1 MRKSEE
7 GKSQQSVSYTTEV
20 VNAPEPAKR
29 QPVEI
34 KRDPNSVPPKDPSGR
49 KAGLLVGIVILAL
62 LIAGAITIVSKFS
75 EKNALA
81 AETEKLAI
89 PTVSVT
95 HPTQEQSHE
104 ELVLPATIQAY
115 QESPIYARTNG
126 YILRWYKDIGAHLNK
141 GDLLADIDTPEV
153 DQELMQARATRQQA
167 QAQLGLAKTS
177 AERWENLRKT
187 DSVSQ
192 QELDQQVSGYQQ
204 AQANLA
210 ASDANVRRLEQM
222 ESFKHVYAPF
232 SGVLTKRNI
241 DVGALINAGNSGTN
255 RELFDIA
262 QVDPLR
268 VYVNVPQTY
277 SPAIQIGMKAF
288 LEQNEYQGQRV
299 EGKVVRTSDSIDP
312 ATRTLLT
319 EIDVP
324 NPHGKILPG
333 AYAQIHFAAKIDAP
347 RLTVPI
353 NTLLFRPEGPRAAV
367 VGSDSKVKL
376 TPIAIGRDYGSLVE
390 VVRGL
395 QASDQIIV
403 NPADSLEDG
412 QEVNVAGPKQSENQ
426 KRGS

>member
-1 MRKSEE
+1 
-7 GKSQQSVSYTTEV
+7 VSYTSEV
-20 VNAPEPAKR
+20 VNAPETAKR

-34 KRDPNSVPPKDPSGR
+34 RRDPNGVPPKDPSGR

-75 EKNALA
+75 ERNALA

-95 HPTQEQSHE
+95 YPTQEQSHE
-104 ELVLPATIQAY
+104 ELVLPATVQAY
-115 QESPIYARTNG
+115 KESPIYARTNG
-126 YILRWYKDIGAHLNK
+126 YVLRWYKDIGAHVNK

-232 SGVLTKRNI
+232 SGVMTKRNI

-288 LEQNEYQGQRV
+288 LEQNEYQGQKV
-299 EGKVVRTSDSIDP
+299 DGKVVRTSDSIDP

-324 NPHGKILPG
+324 NPNGKILPG

-353 NTLLFRPEGPRAAV
+353 NTLLFRAEGPRAAV

-376 TPIAIGRDYGSLVE
+376 TPITIGRDYGSLVE
-390 VVRGL
+390 VVSGL

-412 QEVNVAGPKQSENQ
+412 QQVKVTGPKQSENH
-426 KRGS
+426 KPGS

>member
-1 MRKSEE
+1 MGPRGVGAGLKKELE
-7 GKSQQSVSYTTEV
+7 DDVRYPEV
-20 VNAPEPAKR
+20 VSFPSDREQQAPNEPPR
-29 QPVEI
+29 
-34 KRDPNSVPPKDPSGR
+34 NSSSR

-81 AETEKLAI
+81 AETERLAI
-89 PTVSVT
+89 PSVAVT

-104 ELVLPATIQAY
+104 ELVLPATVQAY
-115 QESPIYARTNG
+115 KESPIYARTNG
-126 YILRWYKDIGAHLNK
+126 YLLHWYKDIGSHLNK
-141 GDLLADIDTPEV
+141 GDLLAAIDTPEV
-153 DQELMQARATRQQA
+153 DQELLQARATRHQI
-167 QAQLGLAKTS
+167 QAQLGLAKSS
-177 AERWENLRKT
+177 AERWQNLRKS

-192 QELDQQVSGYQQ
+192 QEVDQQESGYQQ

-241 DVGALINAGNSGTN
+241 DVGALINAGNTGSDK
-255 RELFDIA
+255 ELFDVA

-277 SPAIQIGMKAF
+277 SAAIYIGMKAF
-288 LEQNEYQGQRV
+288 LEQREYPGQRF
-299 EGKVVRTSDSIDP
+299 EGKVVRTSQVIDP
-312 ATRTLLT
+312 TTRTLLS

-324 NPHGKILPG
+324 NPGGKILPG
-333 AYAQIHFAAKIDAP
+333 AYAQVHFAAKIDAP

-367 VGSDSKVKL
+367 VDSDNKVHL
-376 TPIAIGRDYGSLVE
+376 RPVTIGRDYGSSVE
-390 VVRGL
+390 VVGGL
-395 QASDQIIV
+395 EPSDQVIV

-412 QEVNVAGPKQSENQ
+412 QQVNVAGPKQ
-426 KRGS
+426 GSKKQGG